1 MNKKIYAT
9 IDNAAEFWDLPF
21 QNGVNRQ
28 TIKKNFDALLDA
40 WRASRDR
47 AKTEAVGLETLRS
60 VVVWNSKRFQNLLR
74 ATAYVDDK
82 DFLVVEFDVDGEHA
96 VISLDLRD
104 GKLLE
109 EIRIAA
115 E

>member
-21 QNGVNRQ
+21 RNGVNRQ
-28 TIKKNFDALLDA
+28 TVKKNFDALLDA
-40 WRASRDR
+40 WRTTKDR
-47 AKTEAVGLETLRS
+47 AKAEAVGIETLRS
-60 VVVWNSKRFQNLLR
+60 VVVWNSKKFQNLIR
-74 ATAYVDDK
+74 GTAYVDDK
-82 DFLVVEFDVDGEHA
+82 DFLVVEFAVDGEHA
-96 VISLDLRD
+96 IISLDLRD
-104 GKLLE
+104 GTLLE